1 VYNNYFR
8 GHFSTGYNRNLTL
21 NDNLRL
27 GAFDPGTVTVSWKQ
41 WETLSSSP
49 ETVWSDNCRD
59 FGDWSRTTPNAWSVY
74 NPSGNTYYFRGHSN
88 GTNYITHSED
98 LDAYASGGTVTISW
112 DQWITH
118 GATAPGANDGLDYA
132 FYDGATWT
140 TYQAFRGDFDGT
152 QNKSFPIPSQFLT
165 SGFRIRFSLVGF
177 GTSGQYLNLDNIN
190 ITYTPGAPGANDGL
204 DIAYSADG
212 GSTWSANI
220 EVFRGVL
227 GTSRPAAN
235 NATLTV
241 PDEYLTD
248 QFRIRFS
255 LVGFGTSGQYLN
267 LDDITVT
274 CPTPPPVTSDDGLD
288 FAFSGDG
295 GATWSGNIQAFR
307 ESASPSN
314 FTYTIP
320 SRYLTSD
327 FKMRFYLVGFGGAGQ
342 YCDIDNIKITA
353 MMPDASV
360 FFKINGQQVY
370 FDASSE
376 PQQGTQDITADRSQ
390 VIISIQGFS
399 YSCFKDV
406 TALVRAFSPSPTNP
420 PTNRPGIANYTVGGV
435 DGTLGD
441 DNPSRTQL
449 SHAGWSLII
458 IYSSP
463 ATLGHQLFLYDR
475 FTHAFDYDD
484 VDFDWDDNPGGSI
497 SGFIV
502 PDPIDENR
510 DGTPDE
516 VNVAKM
522 TIMVGEGDDWI
533 AGGSGYPGDFVAFN
547 APEDYWDETPH
558 PEDIP
563 NSYKLWDG
571 KLSVA
576 VPGSNTASA
585 PNNVWNGMST
595 VFTAD
600 GIDVDTF
607 YVPWGNPVSA
617 GLLQPGDTSAH
628 IDLCTAQDNWNL
640 VYIIISFRS
649 KTSMK
654 GTVTYLIR
662 Q

>member
-1 VYNNYFR
+1 
-8 GHFSTGYNRNLTL
+8 
-21 NDNLRL
+21 
-27 GAFDPGTVTVSWKQ
+27 
-41 WETLSSSP
+41 
-49 ETVWSDNCRD
+49 
-59 FGDWSRTTPNAWSVY
+59 
-74 NPSGNTYYFRGHSN
+74 
-88 GTNYITHSED
+88 
-98 LDAYASGGTVTISW
+98 
-112 DQWITH
+112 
-118 GATAPGANDGLDYA
+118 
-132 FYDGATWT
+132 
-140 TYQAFRGDFDGT
+140 
-152 QNKSFPIPSQFLT
+152 
-165 SGFRIRFSLVGF
+165 
-177 GTSGQYLNLDNIN
+177 
-190 ITYTPGAPGANDGL
+190 
-204 DIAYSADG
+204 
-212 GSTWSANI
+212 
-220 EVFRGVL
+220 
-227 GTSRPAAN
+227 
-235 NATLTV
+235 
-241 PDEYLTD
+241 
-248 QFRIRFS
+248 
-255 LVGFGTSGQYLN
+255 
-267 LDDITVT
+267 
-274 CPTPPPVTSDDGLD
+274 
-288 FAFSGDG
+288 
-295 GATWSGNIQAFR
+295 
-307 ESASPSN
+307 
-314 FTYTIP
+314 
-320 SRYLTSD
+320 
-327 FKMRFYLVGFGGAGQ
+327 MRFYLVGFSGAGQ

-353 MMPDASV
+353 MMPDNTV

-390 VIISIQGFS
+390 VIISTRGFS

-435 DGTLGD
+435 NGSLND
-441 DNPSRTQL
+441 QL

-463 ATLGHQLFLYDR
+463 ATLGHQLFLYDQ
-475 FTHAFDYDD
+475 FTHAFDKDD
-484 VDFDWDDNPGGSI
+484 LDFDWDENPGGTV

-516 VNVAKM
+516 VNAAKM
-522 TIMVGEGDDWI
+522 TIMVGEGDDFI
-533 AGGSGYPGDFVAFN
+533 AGDWLDGTYYPGDFVAFN

-595 VFTAD
+595 VFSYD
-600 GIDVDTF
+600 GVDVDTF
-607 YVPWGNPVSA
+607 YIPWGNPVSA

-640 VYIIISFRS
+640 VYIILSFRS